1 MRSLRNS
8 LAAAWVLAL
17 APTLAVA
24 EPKPK
29 DLLNLCVPTQKGVE
43 YDTPTDPAAID
54 ACKVEI
60 VVNAQ
65 KKSIGYA
72 LRDGQGKLLRRF
84 VDADGNGSLDQWS
97 YYQDG
102 FEVYREIDLNGDKV
116 ADECRWMNAGGTRVA
131 AVVKGKVAAWKRIS
145 AEEASK
151 VLVQALVSGDLALL
165 ETVLATP
172 DELSA
177 LGVPKG
183 LVDQV
188 AAAAARRVEQV
199 RALQKGLTGWDS
211 KTVWNR
217 LDGMMPH
224 LIPAEAGGLKGD
236 LTLYENAVIF
246 AGPANGPSNPAQ
258 VAFLQV
264 PELIKIGEVWKFVEL
279 PRAVDA
285 SKPVV
290 ASEGGL
296 RSWLYRGESAGA
308 APASNPKLEAAL
320 KELAQYDNAAPNLS
334 VAKEV
339 AQFHVGRIPLL
350 RAVVKAAQNPDE
362 QLVYD
367 KQIVDSLAA
376 AYQTGLYPK
385 GLEPL
390 NVYIEQGGKAGSYA
404 AFRKLSAEF
413 SARNDEPGANVMQSQ
428 KKWMADLK
436 AFLDK
441 YPKADEAPDAL
452 LQLASINEFNAEEDE
467 ARKYY
472 DRLAR
477 DFPADRRRQEG
488 RRRPA
493 AARPGRQAVR
503 AEGDRPAGRDDR
515 HRPVPRQDGARHLL
529 GHLGRPG
536 QARPARADQGV
547 PEAPRPG
554 LRGRRRL
561 PRQRARRPRRV
572 PQGDAPPL
580 AAGLRAGRPGEEPAG
595 GRVRHHRAA
604 DDDPGRPPGQG
615 RQPQHPDGRRAGEAV
630 GGAPRGQDGRR
641 RARLEVTSGDRP

>member
-1 MRSLRNS
+1 MEETPMRSLRNS
-8 LAAAWVLAL
+8 LAAALAL
-17 APTLAVA
+17 ALVPTIAVA
-24 EPKPK
+24 ETKPK

-54 ACKVEI
+54 ACKVEP
-60 VVNAQ
+60 VYNAQ
-65 KKSIGYA
+65 KKTIGYA

-84 VDADGNGSLDQWS
+84 VDADGNGALDQWS

-102 FEVYREIDLNGDKV
+102 FEVYRDIDLNGDRI
-116 ADECRWMNAGGTRVA
+116 ADECRWMNAGGTRA
-131 AVVKGKVAAWKRIS
+131 ATVVKGKVAAWKRIS

-151 VLVQALVSGDLALL
+151 VLVQALVAGDLALL

-177 LGVPKG
+177 LGAPKG
-183 LVDQV
+183 MVDQV
-188 AAAAARRVEQV
+188 AAAAARRVDQV

-246 AGPANGPSNPAQ
+246 AGPASGPTNPAQ
-258 VAFLQV
+258 VAFLQA

-296 RSWLYRGESAGA
+296 RSWLYRGEASPG
-308 APASNPKLEAAL
+308 APASDPKLEAAL
-320 KELAQYDNAAPNLS
+320 KELAQYDNQAPNLA

-362 QLVYD
+362 QIVYD

-413 SARNDEPGANVMQSQ
+413 AARNEEPGANVMQSQ

-477 DFPADRRRQEG
+477 DFPQTDAGQKGAGALRRLDLVG
-488 RRRPA
+488 KPFSLK
-493 AARPGRQAVR
+493 GS
-503 AEGDRPAGRDDR
+503 
-515 HRPVPRQDGARHLL
+515 
-529 GHLGRPG
+529 
-536 QARPARADQGV
+536 
-547 PEAPRPG
+547 G
-554 LRGRRRL
+554 LRNETIDTAQYRGKTVLVTFWATWADPVRRDLPELIKAYQKHRAQGFEVVGVCLDNERATLDEFLKEMPLPWPQVFEPGGLEKNRL
-561 PRQRARRPRRV
+561 AAEYGIIALPTMILV
-572 PQGDAPPL
+572 DPQGKVVNRNIRT
-580 AAGLRAGRPGEEPAG
+580 AAELEKQLEALRAGKT
-595 GRVRHHRAA
+595 
-604 DDDPGRPPGQG
+604 
-615 RQPQHPDGRRAGEAV
+615 DGVALG
-630 GGAPRGQDGRR
+630 
-641 RARLEVTSGDRP
+641 SK

>member
-1 MRSLRNS
+1 MDMEETPMRSLRNS
-8 LAAAWVLAL
+8 MAAACALAL

-24 EPKPK
+24 ETKPK
-29 DLLNLCVPTQKGVE
+29 VLLDLCGPTQKGVE

-54 ACKVEI
+54 ACKVET
-60 VVNAQ
+60 VTNAQ

-72 LRDGQGKLLRRF
+72 LRDGQGKLLRKF
-84 VDADGNGSLDQWS
+84 VDSDGNGTLDQWS

-102 FEVYREIDLNGDKV
+102 FEVYRDIDLNGDKV
-116 ADECRWMNAGGTRVA
+116 ADECRWLNAGGTRVA
-131 AVVKGKVAAWKRIS
+131 TLVKGKVAAWKRIS

-172 DELSA
+172 EELSA

-183 LVDQV
+183 MVDQV

-246 AGPANGPSNPAQ
+246 AGPASGPANPAQ
-258 VAFLQV
+258 VAFLQA
-264 PELIKIGEVWKFVEL
+264 PELIKVGEVWKFVEL

-296 RSWLYRGESAGA
+296 RSWLYRGEAAAG
-308 APASNPKLEAAL
+308 APASDPKLEAAL
-320 KELAQYDNAAPNLS
+320 KELAQYDGQAPNLN

-350 RAVVKAAQNPDE
+350 RNVVKAAQNPDE

-413 SARNDEPGANVMQSQ
+413 AARNDEPGANVMQSQ

-477 DFPADRRRQEG
+477 DFPQTDDGQK
-488 RRRPA
+488 A
-493 AARPGRQAVR
+493 A
-503 AEGDRPAGRDDR
+503 
-515 HRPVPRQDGARHLL
+515 GAL
-529 GHLGRPG
+529 
-536 QARPARADQGV
+536 
-547 PEAPRPG
+547 
-554 LRGRRRL
+554 RRL
-561 PRQRARRPRRV
+561 DLVGKPFALK
-572 PQGDAPPL
+572 G
-580 AAGLRAGRPGEEPAG
+580 AGLRNETVDTAQYRGKTVLVMFWAAWADPVKRDLPELIKAYQK
-595 GRVRHHRAA
+595 HRAQGFEVVGVCLDNERA
-604 DDDPGRPPGQG
+604 ALDEFLKETPLPWPQIFEPGGLEKNRLAAEYGIIALPTMILVDPQG
-615 RQPQHPDGRRAGEAV
+615 KVVNRNIRTAAELEKQLEALRAGKGDGVAL
-630 GGAPRGQDGRR
+630 GAK
-641 RARLEVTSGDRP
+641 